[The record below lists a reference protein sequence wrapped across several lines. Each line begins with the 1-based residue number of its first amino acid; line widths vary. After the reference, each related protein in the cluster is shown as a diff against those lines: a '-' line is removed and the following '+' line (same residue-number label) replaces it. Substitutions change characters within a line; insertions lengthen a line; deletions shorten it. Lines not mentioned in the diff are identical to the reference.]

1 MRLVICD
8 GNRIFGEALA
18 AALQVHDPAVTALV
32 TTTAADCIAAATR
45 HQPQVCMV
53 DLLLP
58 EAEDGLEV
66 VREVRDRRPDVAV
79 VVVSDSSNAEVR
91 ERARSLGIA
100 GFLGKN
106 HSVSQLADAL
116 QKIVRGQ
123 PIFDPVPSPAAS
135 GQVAPFELTRREAEV
150 LRRISAGQHTRQMA
164 REMGIAVSTLRTYV
178 KNVFVKLGVH
188 SRLEAA
194 AVVASQA
201 NLLYEISDPVDV
213 SGDHRTALDR
223 S

>member
-18 AALQVHDPAVTALV
+18 AALEARDPAMTALA
-32 TTTAADCIAAATR
+32 TATAAECIAAASR
-45 HQPQVCMV
+45 HQPQVCML

-66 VREVRDRRPDVAV
+66 VREVRGRSPRTAV
-79 VVVSDSSNAEVR
+79 VVVSDIADRGLR
-91 ERARSLGIA
+91 ERAMKLGIA
-100 GFLGKN
+100 GFLGKS
-106 HSVSQLADAL
+106 HSVSQLSEAL
-116 QKIVRGQ
+116 RRTVRGQ
-123 PIFDPVPSPAAS
+123 TAFDPPPSPAAS
-135 GQVAPFELTRREAEV
+135 RREASFALTRREAEV
-150 LRRISAGQHTRQMA
+150 LRRIAAGQHTPQMA

-194 AVVASQA
+194 AVVTQA
-201 NLLYEISDPVDV
+201 NLDEMRAPQ
-213 SGDHRTALDR
+213 
-223 S
+223 